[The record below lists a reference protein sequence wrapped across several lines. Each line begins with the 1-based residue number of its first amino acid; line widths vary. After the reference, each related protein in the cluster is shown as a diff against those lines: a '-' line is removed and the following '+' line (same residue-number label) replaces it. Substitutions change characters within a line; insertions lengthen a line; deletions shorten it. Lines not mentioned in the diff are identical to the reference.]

1 MRDKLSQGDQ
11 MKSTQVNLFLSLF
24 CKELSFHLESSSMRK
39 DKIAPDEFAEIVS
52 IATKEVIE
60 LYVNG
65 ELDLREYASDGEDGY
80 KKLALRSI
88 DSYAQTN
95 FVFEE
100 ISNNQAALLEG
111 QKKSDYISLDSIV
124 HKFAEIQSH
133 CDQEVQ
139 RANKII
145 KDLHTQV
152 QTLEITTTLDALTKT
167 FNRYALQK
175 HLSELLSKNRQG
187 QELFVLMID
196 IDDFKAIND
205 HHGHIA
211 GDKVLIF
218 IAKLLKKTLRDGDK
232 VYRFGGEEFVIILNR
247 TDLEGAQLVANRVL
261 SLCRQNK
268 PLFHNEQIAVTLS
281 VGLAQTRVDDTIDE
295 LLHRA
300 DIALYKAKGNGK
312 DRMEME
318 L

>member
-1 MRDKLSQGDQ
+1 
-11 MKSTQVNLFLSLF
+11 MKSTQINLFLSLF
-24 CKELSFHLESSSMRK
+24 CKELSFHLESSSMRQ
-39 DKIAPDEFAEIVS
+39 DKIAPDELAEIVS
-52 IATKEVIE
+52 IATKEVVD
-60 LYVNG
+60 LYLSG
-65 ELDLREYASDGEDGY
+65 GLDMREYASDSEDGY
-80 KKLALRSI
+80 KGLALLSI

-95 FVFEE
+95 HFFEE
-100 ISNNQAALLEG
+100 ISNKQAVLLEG
-111 QKKSDYISLDSIV
+111 RKEADTINMDSIIE
-124 HKFAEIQSH
+124 KFADIQLH

-145 KDLHTQV
+145 QDLHTQV

-175 HLSELLSKNRQG
+175 HLNELLSNNRQIA
-187 QELFVLMID
+187 ELFVLMID
-196 IDDFKAIND
+196 IDNFKAIND

-218 IAKLLKKTLRDGDK
+218 IAKLLKKTLRDGDR

-247 TDLEGAQLVANRVL
+247 TDLAGAQLVATRIL

-268 PLFHNEQIAVTLS
+268 PLFHNEQIAVTVS
-281 VGLAQTRVDDTIDE
+281 VGLTKTRDNDTIDE

-300 DIALYKAKGNGK
+300 DVALYSAKNKGK

-318 L
+318 I

>member
-1 MRDKLSQGDQ
+1 
-11 MKSTQVNLFLSLF
+11 MKSTQINLFLSLF
-24 CKELSFHLESSSMRK
+24 CKELSFHLESSSMRQ

-52 IATKEVIE
+52 IATKEVVE
-60 LYVNG
+60 LYLSG
-65 ELDLREYASDGEDGY
+65 GLDMREYASNSEDGY
-80 KKLALRSI
+80 KGLALLSI
-88 DSYAQTN
+88 ESYTQTN
-95 FVFEE
+95 HFFED
-100 ISNNQAALLEG
+100 ISNRQAVLLEG
-111 QKKSDYISLDSIV
+111 RKEVDTINMDSIIE
-124 HKFAEIQSH
+124 KFADIQSH

-145 KDLHTQV
+145 QDLHTQV

-175 HLSELLSKNRQG
+175 HLNELLSNNRQIP
-187 QELFVLMID
+187 ELFVLMID
-196 IDDFKAIND
+196 IDNFKSIND

-247 TDLEGAQLVANRVL
+247 TDSAGAQLVATRIL

-268 PLFHNEQIAVTLS
+268 PLFHNEQISVTVS
-281 VGLAQTRVDDTIDE
+281 VGLTQTRDNDTIDE

-300 DIALYKAKGNGK
+300 DVALYSAKNKGK

>member
-1 MRDKLSQGDQ
+1 
-11 MKSTQVNLFLSLF
+11 MKSTQINLFLSLF
-24 CKELSFHLESSSMRK
+24 CKELSFHLESSSMRQ

-52 IATKEVIE
+52 IATKEVVE
-60 LYVNG
+60 LYLSG
-65 ELDLREYASDGEDGY
+65 GLDMREYASNSEDGY
-80 KKLALRSI
+80 KGLALLSI
-88 DSYAQTN
+88 ESYTQTN
-95 FVFEE
+95 HFFED
-100 ISNNQAALLEG
+100 ISNRQAVLLEG
-111 QKKSDYISLDSIV
+111 RKEADTINMDSIIE
-124 HKFAEIQSH
+124 KFADIQSH

-145 KDLHTQV
+145 QDLHTQV

-175 HLSELLSKNRQG
+175 HLNELLSNNRQIP
-187 QELFVLMID
+187 ELFVLMID
-196 IDDFKAIND
+196 IDNFKAIND

-247 TDLEGAQLVANRVL
+247 TDLAGAQLVATRIL

-268 PLFHNEQIAVTLS
+268 PLFHNEQISVTVS
-281 VGLAQTRVDDTIDE
+281 VGLTQTRDNDTIDE

-300 DIALYKAKGNGK
+300 DVALYSAKNKGK

>member
-1 MRDKLSQGDQ
+1 

-24 CKELSFHLESSSMRK
+24 CKELSFHLESSSTRQ
-39 DKIAPDEFAEIVS
+39 DTIAPDEFAEIVS

-60 LYVNG
+60 LYLNG
-65 ELDLREYASDGEDGY
+65 DLDMREYSSDSENVYRG
-80 KKLALRSI
+80 LALHSI
-88 DSYAQTN
+88 DSYTQTN
-95 FVFEE
+95 HIFEE
-100 ISNNQAALLEG
+100 ITNNHATIIED
-111 QKKSDYISLDSIV
+111 QKNSDYINMNNIAE
-124 HKFAEIQSH
+124 KFVDIQSH
-133 CDQEVQ
+133 LSQEVQ
-139 RANKII
+139 RANKVIQ
-145 KDLHTQV
+145 DLHTQV

-175 HLSELLSKNRQG
+175 HLTELLSKNRLG

-196 IDDFKAIND
+196 IDNFKAIND

-247 TDLEGAQLVANRVL
+247 TDLAGAQLVANRIL

-268 PLFHNEQIAVTLS
+268 PLFHNEQITVTLS
-281 VGLAQTRVDDTIDE
+281 VGLTQTCDNDTIDQ

-300 DIALYKAKGNGK
+300 DVAMYKAKNNGK

>member
-1 MRDKLSQGDQ
+1 
-11 MKSTQVNLFLSLF
+11 
-24 CKELSFHLESSSMRK
+24 MRK

-52 IATKEVIE
+52 MATKEVIE

-65 ELDLREYASDGEDGY
+65 ELDLREYASEGEDGY
-80 KKLALRSI
+80 KKLALHSI
-88 DSYAQTN
+88 DSYSQSN

-100 ISNNQAALLEG
+100 ISNNQAALL
-111 QKKSDYISLDSIV
+111 KSDYISLDSII

-145 KDLHTQV
+145 QDLHTQV
-152 QTLEITTTLDALTKT
+152 QALEITTTLDPLTKT

-196 IDDFKAIND
+196 IDDFKTIND
-205 HHGHIA
+205 QHGHIA

-218 IAKLLKKTLRDGDK
+218 ISKLLKKTLRDGDK

-247 TDLEGAQLVANRVL
+247 TDFEGAQLVASRVL

-281 VGLAQTRVDDTIDE
+281 IGLTQTRVDDTIDE

-300 DIALYKAKGNGK
+300 DIALYRAKGNGK